1 MSQVD
6 FTASGRISLLIVRIE
21 RRVKM
26 WIYDYRTKKEYL
38 ASSPRSKFYNYIS
51 MVVEPVP
58 GKPCTIL
65 IKKEMEE
72 GRKPEKIFE

>member
-1 MSQVD
+1 
-6 FTASGRISLLIVRIE
+6 
-21 RRVKM
+21 
-26 WIYDYRTKKEYL
+26 
-38 ASSPRSKFYNYIS
+38 

-72 GRKPEKIFE
+72 GRKPERIFEQLDIFKN